1 MLQYRNRPGL
11 AVSQYLLKEM
21 EMGPGGGW
29 GVGGREEV
37 R

>member
-21 EMGPGGGW
+21 EMGGGDG
-29 GVGGREEV
+29 GVGKK
-37 R
+37 

>member
-21 EMGPGGGW
+21 EMGGGGD
-29 GVGGREEV
+29 GGG
-37 R
+37 